1 MTIRKTSKL
10 ITRVACATTVLFGGL
25 FGISLGTTGL
35 VAGGT
40 ALANTKMSAAASQ
53 AANPYHLIQ
62 PGTLTVG
69 MDLVF
74 KPEMYLSASGQPAG
88 YDVALLDKLAAAMHL
103 KLKIDNLDF
112 TGLIPGLEAKKFD
125 VVSVGLSPT
134 PEREKAVSFSRAY
147 VPYALILAVPTNSKV
162 PASMAAWNSSSE
174 TITALEGSTD
184 AQLAQKEFPKA
195 KLQTFNDDTTALLQ
209 VATHRADAA
218 VVEDYILAEFSKS
231 NPGEL
236 KQEAFKTPLE
246 VQYGSYAVQK
256 GNTALVSYL
265 NSWLCTAQK
274 SGAAGVCVQEHRGR
288 EHFPA
293 YARLPVS
300 GHHALSY
307 YELLSSFRSA
317 QLVCPY
323 R

>member
-1 MTIRKTSKL
+1 MLGGRNKATPASGRRERLSGSTRPGHVRPAGVVPMKRGSMSVKRTFQN
-10 ITRVACATTVLFGGL
+10 ITKMACAAAVAAGALTAVA
-25 FGISLGTTGL
+25 STG
-35 VAGGT
+35 A
-40 ALANTKMSAAASQ
+40 MAATSST
-53 AANPYHLIQ
+53 NPYNLIQ

-74 KPEMYLSASGQPAG
+74 KPEMYLTPAGKPAG

-103 KLKIDNLDF
+103 KLKIENLDF

-125 VVSVGLSPT
+125 MVSVGLSPT
-134 PEREKAVSFSRAY
+134 PQREKAVSFSRAY

-162 PASMAAWNSSSE
+162 PASISAWNSSSE

-184 AQLAQKEFPKA
+184 AQLATKEFPKA
-195 KLQTFNDDTTALLQ
+195 KLQTFSDDTTALLQ

-236 KQEAFKTPLE
+236 KQEAFKTPLV

-256 GNTALVSYL
+256 GNTALVGYL
-265 NSWLCTAQK
+265 NTWLCNGQK
-274 SGAAGVCVQEHRGR
+274 SGFLASAYKSTEGVST
-288 EHFPA
+288 FPPMPA
-293 YARLPVS
+293 
-300 GHHALSY
+300 
-307 YELLSSFRSA
+307 
-317 QLVCPY
+317 CP
-323 R
+323 